1 MAAKNAPAAETPK
14 RGFRAF
20 VSKNTNL
27 VTFVVL
33 ALALGALT
41 GGRSFG
47 MDSIQNLLIAESV
60 RAFAALGVGM
70 IIITRGIDLSIGY
83 VVCLVASVTASFAQT
98 PDYGAALYP
107 GKDFALFLPILAGL
121 LTGALCG
128 LMNGVLVAYGK
139 LPAFIATLGT
149 LSIARGLQLIYTK
162 AAVVGSLKDKF
173 KAISQG
179 SFGPIPYLSIYVAVA
194 AFFVWV
200 LLRHTKRGT
209 SFYAIGGNPVA
220 ARVSGINVERELVMV
235 YLYAGILYGI
245 AGVLQAGRLGLAN
258 ALTANGME
266 LDAIAAV
273 TVGGISQAGG
283 VGSMSGMLIGVLTLG
298 IINYGMTYLGVDSY
312 YQLLMKGVIIIT
324 AVFFDMKKYARRS

>member
-1 MAAKNAPAAETPK
+1 MAMKARGAAPA
-14 RGFRAF
+14 GGLQAF
-20 VSKNTNL
+20 LGKNTNL

-33 ALALGALT
+33 ALVLGALT
-41 GGRSFG
+41 GGRAFG
-47 MDSIQNLLIAESV
+47 LDSIQNLLIAESV

-98 PDYGAALYP
+98 PDYAAALYP
-107 GKDFALFLPILAGL
+107 GKDFFLFAPILAGI

-128 LMNGVLVAYGK
+128 LVNGVLVAYGK

-149 LSIARGLQLIYTK
+149 YSIARGLQLIYTK
-162 AAVVGSLKDKF
+162 AAVVGSLKQRF
-173 KAISQG
+173 KNISQG
-179 SFGPIPYLSIYVAVA
+179 SLGPVPYLAIYVAVA
-194 AFFVWV
+194 AFVVWV

-209 SFYAIGGNPVA
+209 NFYAIGGNPVA
-220 ARVSGINVERELVMV
+220 ARVSGIDVERELVMV
-235 YLYAGILYGI
+235 YLYAGVLYGI

-273 TVGGISQAGG
+273 TIGGVSQAGG

-312 YQLLMKGVIIIT
+312 YQLLMKGVIIIV
-324 AVFFDMKKYARRS
+324 AVFLDMNKNARRS